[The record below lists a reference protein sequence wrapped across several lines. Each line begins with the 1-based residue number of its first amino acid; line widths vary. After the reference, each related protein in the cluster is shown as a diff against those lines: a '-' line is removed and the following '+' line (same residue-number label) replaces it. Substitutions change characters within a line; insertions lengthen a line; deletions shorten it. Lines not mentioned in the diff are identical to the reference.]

1 MQCLNIK
8 NKEVAALLKEY
19 TKIFGN
25 EDAAYYVLSEN
36 NGYGL
41 DKAPNGEPSKLF
53 SDLLEHYNGDRVA
66 AIQAKARTYSKSFKE
81 WFGDWTGNVSIDID
95 SKDAID
101 YLYST
106 NTELSK
112 VGSKEEYAQY
122 VNSIYPNSLIN
133 SIYWHGT
140 DSDLSQGVE
149 NTKKGKGS
157 GAPETGAEMYFN
169 KQPWASLQYISGV
182 NRNIP
187 DTEGYNN
194 WVKLWWELKEALG
207 NGRMDTDEWKNE
219 IIGPNTRQYSP
230 NKRGIFNRDKGGS
243 NGKYLSERK
252 ARYGY
257 QDKTDKEFFEEVFD
271 IRYGKETFNDW
282 VNRKK
287 SEFQDVWE
295 SRQVKKGMYPA
306 VLNVQNPI
314 VEKNQN
320 TYYEEQRGLFT
331 KAKKDK
337 NDAIV
342 SDEANNEFG
351 SDVVVI
357 FNPKENVHF
366 LGTKQDIENF
376 KNWKSSN
383 KDKTNVSK
391 VVDKNGEPLIVYH
404 GTRTSDGIEK
414 EGFNSNMSGKG
425 NRGANQGYFY
435 FSNNYENAEY
445 TGVKNEEIEPL
456 IDLITSVYDMFDT
469 TKLPSTKELYTI
481 IDDLIKEKRKINDN
495 IRNLKEDS
503 IIKKLIKPIL
513 KLTNKDYKSSKELKE
528 QYRNTINEI
537 DIELEELDTKIKN
550 IYNLNLGLDYLKGD
564 RSKTSVNTL
573 YFIKGSINSKS
584 PYRQIAANKL
594 INILYGTKNLKYSPK
609 VFPVYLNIKNPLS
622 SDFGMKETDKNP
634 LKSGPFSEDYILYNN
649 LESGLL
655 KELTKP
661 EYDGSIS
668 RNKFDI
674 LFGDVYIA
682 KHSNQIKSI
691 DNQGTFS
698 TQDNNIYNQE
708 AATQNATGR
717 NKELALLL
725 REIYPNIE
733 IDALTNPNL
742 RGQAQVEGYMA
753 GRVLLNTLLENQDT
767 LPHEYAHH
775 YIAWFRNA
783 PIVQR
788 GIKQF
793 GSEESLVQAIGENS
807 VKALKWY
814 NRFFNWVKGLFN
826 EKQDTLNEI
835 TKAFL
840 SGHILDN
847 SYFFGKEIH
856 NQKVAEIP
864 EAVNKV
870 YDKLMESIKRRIKDI
885 QYAKYSDS
893 KKVDELRAL
902 EFKLNQLE
910 NDQATF
916 EFVDYM
922 ASDIISALNEIKA
935 LQAKVKENQKY
946 DNPLNVTSAE
956 LDVIKKGYIGFYGNI
971 ATNIQNMLDD
981 ESTFDYLN
989 DPQLVED
996 TKQNLKRTVGDY
1008 YELVRNYNNL
1018 ADIVAKDNFIREA
1031 TKAGSFTI
1039 DHLKKILDEGD
1050 VDINLWDQWAGS
1062 TQYSNSEMIR
1072 LILNKIISV
1081 KNNVAEKE
1089 LEVGKEL
1096 VEILSHV
1103 NKSKLDY
1110 MHERNRNGHKTGF
1123 MTRDLNYGQHYQ
1135 DYLEH
1140 QRKLA
1145 EKLGFGDKDIAE
1157 VPGLLNS
1164 EQLKKWNKAN
1174 NDWEAKHTIR
1184 KFTPEYYELT
1194 NSLSEE
1200 ARSRRDSLNME
1211 INLLLSTTVDK
1222 NGDYHREDLSDKDY
1236 LKLQELE
1243 TRRRNLANPYY
1254 PDGSVKVGLDK
1265 EIAIEMRE
1273 YNEKLR
1279 EKLHYTPNM
1288 EKFNKAL
1295 QKAKKNLSPE
1305 KFAKWEQRNTVDQII
1320 EEFWDDIKTLSSNTN
1335 KSDDQILYET
1345 ARKNM
1350 LRLYTRED
1358 GKVDVDSM
1366 PDQVKSWINTY
1377 DELISEESLKTR
1389 DKSKKSKVMDIAEW
1403 EVNPRFY
1410 EELERVEKLGQA
1422 EYNAWVSINARYDYE
1437 GNLVPASF
1445 WKKLVPKKELRSKYM
1460 RKVPN
1465 RSWSEI
1471 DKESPFYDK
1480 RFTKYADRGETRIPN
1495 PELYDNSANYRKI
1508 TSDSNLKK
1516 LYDKLV
1522 DVMELSNSKIQFL
1535 KYENKYRLPQI
1546 EGGAWTQIRSKDN
1559 ILKGLAYAIE
1569 DTYTVKDDDNAYM
1582 LENAKRSDG
1591 SLVKLIPTRYI
1602 KMLSNPN
1609 ALTNDIVG
1617 SVISYY
1623 KMAENYEQMSEIAP
1637 ELEVALDFVSRT
1649 DFTDKKGGRIQGLE
1663 SKTYDKLK
1671 SVLDQ
1676 LVYGMEK
1683 NALELD
1689 IPLPKGKH
1697 VTVSV
1702 GKLAA
1707 NLAAYT
1713 RIQGIAQNMN
1723 VILTGLITN
1732 KIQNRLEAI
1741 SGIYFGNKELAQA
1754 TKLIIP
1760 SYANA
1765 IKNIGHS
1772 NNKDKVLCY
1781 MEYLG
1786 VVRENAQTFSKLNQ
1800 SRFLR
1805 ALNQHFWYFGHEMSD
1820 YVTKGKMALAI
1831 GLYYKYDPESG
1842 KFLNKNEF
1850 LRRFKS
1856 KKEGNA
1862 KWNTLSVTFYD
1873 AFEVK
1878 NNKLVIK
1885 PEYAK
1890 SLDEATINKVRNTAK
1905 QVGTRIDTQLT
1916 DLDRSKLHATV
1927 IGQLLLIFRNFILV
1941 NLQTKFLT
1949 KRQFNYSTGMWSE
1962 AQVPAAVKYVYRHY
1976 FNQNKIDQLKEL
1988 YQNHYDELD
1997 DFEKGCLKRV
2007 TYEVLFST
2015 VGFMIISSLVRAMAD
2030 DDKRNWW
2037 KQEAAYLTLRAS
2049 LETRGN
2055 ILPIEVI
2062 NLLNTPT
2069 AAWSTLQYWGD
2080 LTTIML
2086 NDPTQEIKKGPYK
2099 GMNRFQRSLIK
2110 ATPLRSI
2117 WEAQDPRSKMEY
2129 YDNMISIFN
2138 F

>member
-19 TKIFGN
+19 TKILGN
-25 EDAAYYVLSEN
+25 ENAAYYVLSEN

-391 VVDKNGEPLIVYH
+391 VVDENGEPLIVYH

-698 TQDNNIYNQE
+698 TQDNNIYNQK
-708 AATQNATGR
+708 AATQKATGR

-725 REIYPNIE
+725 QELYPNIE
-733 IDALTNPNL
+733 IAALADPNL

-840 SGHILDN
+840 SGRTLDN

-856 NQKVAEIP
+856 NQKVAKIP

-893 KKVDELRAL
+893 KKVDELRVL

-956 LDVIKKGYIGFYGNI
+956 LDMIKKGYIGFYGNI

-1050 VDINLWDQWAGS
+1050 VDINLWDQWAGN
-1062 TQYSNSEMIR
+1062 TQYSNSELVRI
-1072 LILNKIISV
+1072 ILNKIV
-1081 KNNVAEKE
+1081 NTKNNVAEKE

-1103 NKSKLDY
+1103 DKSKLAY
-1110 MHERNRNGHKTGF
+1110 MHEKNKDGHKTGF
-1123 MTRDLNYGQHYQ
+1123 ITRDLNYGQHYQ

-1140 QRKLA
+1140 QKKLA

-1157 VPGLLNS
+1157 VPGLLNP

-1200 ARSRRDSLNME
+1200 ARSRRDSINME

-1222 NGDYHREDLSDKDY
+1222 NGDYHREDLSDEDY

-1559 ILKGLAYAIE
+1559 ILKGLAYAIK
-1569 DTYTVKDDDNAYM
+1569 DTYTVKDDDTAYM

-1602 KMLSNPN
+1602 KMLSNPD

-1617 SVISYY
+1617 SVIAYY

-1689 IPLPKGKH
+1689 VPLPKGKH

-1713 RIQGIAQNMN
+1713 RIQGIAQNIN

-1772 NNKDKVLCY
+1772 NNKNKVLCY

-1805 ALNQHFWYFGHEMSD
+1805 ALNQHFWYFGHEISD

-1905 QVGTRIDTQLT
+1905 QVGTRIGTQLT

-2080 LTTIML
+2080 LTTMML

-2129 YDNMISIFN
+2129 YDNVISIFN

>member
-8 NKEVAALLKEY
+8 NKEVAALLKQY
-19 TKIFGN
+19 TKILGN
-25 EDAAYYVLSEN
+25 ENAAYYVLSEN

-391 VVDKNGEPLIVYH
+391 VVDKNGEP
-404 GTRTSDGIEK
+404 
-414 EGFNSNMSGKG
+414 
-425 NRGANQGYFY
+425 
-435 FSNNYENAEY
+435 
-445 TGVKNEEIEPL
+445 
-456 IDLITSVYDMFDT
+456 
-469 TKLPSTKELYTI
+469 KL
-481 IDDLIKEKRKINDN
+481 
-495 IRNLKEDS
+495 
-503 IIKKLIKPIL
+503 
-513 KLTNKDYKSSKELKE
+513 
-528 QYRNTINEI
+528 
-537 DIELEELDTKIKN
+537 
-550 IYNLNLGLDYLKGD
+550 
-564 RSKTSVNTL
+564 
-573 YFIKGSINSKS
+573 
-584 PYRQIAANKL
+584 
-594 INILYGTKNLKYSPK
+594 
-609 VFPVYLNIKNPLS
+609 
-622 SDFGMKETDKNP
+622 M
-634 LKSGPFSEDYILYNN
+634 
-649 LESGLL
+649 
-655 KELTKP
+655 
-661 EYDGSIS
+661 
-668 RNKFDI
+668 
-674 LFGDVYIA
+674 
-682 KHSNQIKSI
+682 
-691 DNQGTFS
+691 
-698 TQDNNIYNQE
+698 
-708 AATQNATGR
+708 
-717 NKELALLL
+717 
-725 REIYPNIE
+725 
-733 IDALTNPNL
+733 
-742 RGQAQVEGYMA
+742 
-753 GRVLLNTLLENQDT
+753 
-767 LPHEYAHH
+767 
-775 YIAWFRNA
+775 
-783 PIVQR
+783 
-788 GIKQF
+788 
-793 GSEESLVQAIGENS
+793 
-807 VKALKWY
+807 
-814 NRFFNWVKGLFN
+814 
-826 EKQDTLNEI
+826 
-835 TKAFL
+835 
-840 SGHILDN
+840 DN

-856 NQKVAEIP
+856 NQKVAKIP

-996 TKQNLKRTVGDY
+996 TKQNLKRTVGNY

-1062 TQYSNSEMIR
+1062 TQYSNSELVRI
-1072 LILNKIISV
+1072 ILNKIV
-1081 KNNVAEKE
+1081 NTKNNVAEKE

-1103 NKSKLDY
+1103 DKSKLAY
-1110 MHERNRNGHKTGF
+1110 MHEKNKDGHKTGF
-1123 MTRDLNYGQHYQ
+1123 ITRDLNYGQHYQ

-1140 QRKLA
+1140 QKKLA

-1157 VPGLLNS
+1157 VPGLLNP

-1200 ARSRRDSLNME
+1200 ARSRRDSINME

-1222 NGDYHREDLSDKDY
+1222 NGDYHREDLSDEDY

-1265 EIAIEMRE
+1265 ETAIEMRE

-1569 DTYTVKDDDNAYM
+1569 DTYTVKDDDTAYM

-1602 KMLSNPN
+1602 KMLSNPD

-1617 SVISYY
+1617 SVIAYY

-1689 IPLPKGKH
+1689 VPLPKGKH

-2015 VGFMIISSLVRAMAD
+2015 VGFMIISSLIRAMAD

-2080 LTTIML
+2080 LITMML

>member
-8 NKEVAALLKEY
+8 NEEVAALLKEY
-19 TKIFGN
+19 TKILGN
-25 EDAAYYVLSEN
+25 ENAAYYVLSEN

-287 SEFQDVWE
+287 SEFQDIWE

-391 VVDKNGEPLIVYH
+391 VVDKNGEP
-404 GTRTSDGIEK
+404 
-414 EGFNSNMSGKG
+414 
-425 NRGANQGYFY
+425 
-435 FSNNYENAEY
+435 
-445 TGVKNEEIEPL
+445 
-456 IDLITSVYDMFDT
+456 
-469 TKLPSTKELYTI
+469 KL
-481 IDDLIKEKRKINDN
+481 
-495 IRNLKEDS
+495 
-503 IIKKLIKPIL
+503 
-513 KLTNKDYKSSKELKE
+513 
-528 QYRNTINEI
+528 
-537 DIELEELDTKIKN
+537 
-550 IYNLNLGLDYLKGD
+550 
-564 RSKTSVNTL
+564 
-573 YFIKGSINSKS
+573 
-584 PYRQIAANKL
+584 
-594 INILYGTKNLKYSPK
+594 
-609 VFPVYLNIKNPLS
+609 
-622 SDFGMKETDKNP
+622 M
-634 LKSGPFSEDYILYNN
+634 
-649 LESGLL
+649 
-655 KELTKP
+655 
-661 EYDGSIS
+661 
-668 RNKFDI
+668 
-674 LFGDVYIA
+674 
-682 KHSNQIKSI
+682 
-691 DNQGTFS
+691 
-698 TQDNNIYNQE
+698 
-708 AATQNATGR
+708 
-717 NKELALLL
+717 
-725 REIYPNIE
+725 
-733 IDALTNPNL
+733 
-742 RGQAQVEGYMA
+742 
-753 GRVLLNTLLENQDT
+753 
-767 LPHEYAHH
+767 
-775 YIAWFRNA
+775 
-783 PIVQR
+783 
-788 GIKQF
+788 
-793 GSEESLVQAIGENS
+793 
-807 VKALKWY
+807 
-814 NRFFNWVKGLFN
+814 
-826 EKQDTLNEI
+826 
-835 TKAFL
+835 
-840 SGHILDN
+840 DN

-856 NQKVAEIP
+856 NQKVAKIP

-1062 TQYSNSEMIR
+1062 TQYSNSELVRI
-1072 LILNKIISV
+1072 ILNKIV
-1081 KNNVAEKE
+1081 NTKNNVAEKE

-1103 NKSKLDY
+1103 DKSKLAY
-1110 MHERNRNGHKTGF
+1110 MHEKNKDGHKTGF
-1123 MTRDLNYGQHYQ
+1123 ITRDLNYGQHYQ

-1140 QRKLA
+1140 QKKLA

-1157 VPGLLNS
+1157 VPGLLNP

-1200 ARSRRDSLNME
+1200 ARSRRDSINME

-1222 NGDYHREDLSDKDY
+1222 NGDYHREDLSDEDY

-1295 QKAKKNLSPE
+1295 QNAKKNLSPE
-1305 KFAKWEQRNTVDQII
+1305 KFAKWEQRNTVDQIV
-1320 EEFWDDIKTLSSNTN
+1320 EEFWDDVKTLSSNTN
-1335 KSDDQILYET
+1335 KSDDQILYEK

-1535 KYENKYRLPQI
+1535 KYENKYRLPQM

-1569 DTYTVKDDDNAYM
+1569 DTYTVKDDDTAYM

-1602 KMLSNPN
+1602 KMLSNPD

-1617 SVISYY
+1617 SVIAYY

-1689 IPLPKGKH
+1689 VPLPKGKH

-1760 SYANA
+1760 SYASA

-1805 ALNQHFWYFGHEMSD
+1805 ALNQHFWYFGHEISD

-1862 KWNTLSVTFYD
+1862 KWNTLNVTFYD

-1927 IGQLLLIFRNFILV
+1927 IGQLLLIFRSFILV

-2030 DDKRNWW
+2030 DDKHNWW

-2080 LTTIML
+2080 LITIML